1 MEYSTLA
8 TEAWMSGPT
17 LAARHSASTNSL
29 AGSGAS
35 LPCSAASNTAAGAAP
50 PEEVAV
56 GQQLREATMRG
67 LNGPARKLAE
77 FRGRPLLINVW
88 ASWCGPC
95 RAEMASL
102 ERLAWLDET
111 RYFTI
116 IGVST
121 DDYVDKAQAAL
132 TSWNSTITHFID
144 TNLELEKMLG
154 ANTLPLTVL
163 VDTEGRVLG
172 KVHGAREWDSRSAL
186 DYIHATFKH
195 VAAPA
200 DKSASNAH

>member
-1 MEYSTLA
+1 MRL
-8 TEAWMSGPT
+8 
-17 LAARHSASTNSL
+17 LAALLLASCL
-29 AGSGAS
+29 AVPA
-35 LPCSAASNTAAGAAP
+35 TAAP

-56 GQQLREATMRG
+56 GQTLREATMRG
-67 LNGPARKLAE
+67 LNTPARKLGE
-77 FRGRPLLINVW
+77 FRGKPLLINVW

-111 RYFTI
+111 QYFTI

-132 TSWNSTITHFID
+132 TAWNSTITHFID

-163 VDTEGRVLG
+163 VDADGRVLG
-172 KVHGAREWDSRSAL
+172 KVHGAREWDSREAL
-186 DYIHATFKH
+186 DYLHATFRH
-195 VAAPA
+195 ATPAAPA
-200 DKSASNAH
+200 DRRASTVR